1 MNFHNDE
8 YTLNIDELGHEKQ
21 VENIRELILEAETP
35 FSIGVSGRW
44 GSGKTS
50 VMKHL
55 LASLGGKPTQHI
67 LNFET
72 VALEEEKLYEEIAKS
87 KPYSINDKDFK
98 HIHTIWFNPWE
109 HEHHDEPMVGLLQEI
124 HNHFTTYIKT
134 KKQIGKIASITIQ
147 SGLDML
153 GSYLKAGKNAGTN
166 VKNIGEGYEKEN
178 FLSVDRNLKFKVA
191 FQEAIK
197 LLLLKDDI
205 SKEKDY
211 EEARVIIFIDDLD
224 RCEDA
229 TIATLLKEI
238 KQYLSTKH
246 CIFVFGYDRQHI
258 EKSLSKTEV
267 STAKDA
273 RVYLEKLFQATFYIR
288 EPKMTQIEKYVKS
301 QLSLDVKEY
310 WYINDFIP
318 FILSI
323 IDPNPRKIK
332 SYLTA
337 VYFHVKIAGEK
348 EDALEEYK
356 KLALIAYLKLFYEP
370 VYSAL
375 ENKHDMLNA
384 ITQVC
389 NNKDMTS
396 VDNKEQY
403 FVYLEFLSHF
413 DKTNQTELVDSDS
426 REKIVNYD
434 GTTQKKFLD
443 EVYHMQGRHKN
454 FKAFKKEFYELFH
467 NEENIERYL

>member
-1 MNFHNDE
+1 MMKFNNDE
-8 YTLNIDELGHEKQ
+8 YTLNIDDLGHKAQ
-21 VENIRELILEAETP
+21 IDSIRNLILKAQTP

-50 VMKHL
+50 VMKYL
-55 LASLGGKPTQHI
+55 LASLGGKPTEHI
-67 LNFET
+67 LNFKT
-72 VALEEEKLYEEIAKS
+72 VALEEKTQYDEIATAHDV
-87 KPYSINDKDFK
+87 KPTDFK

-109 HEHHDEPMVGLLQEI
+109 HEHHEEPMIGLLQEI
-124 HNHFTTYIKT
+124 HNHFSTYLQAQNKIEE
-134 KKQIGKIASITIQ
+134 IASITIQ

-153 GSYLKAGKNAGTN
+153 GSYLKVGRNVGTN

-178 FLSVDRNLKFKVA
+178 FLSVERNQKFKIA

-205 SKEKDY
+205 SKTKKFK
-211 EEARVIIFIDDLD
+211 EARVVIFIDDLD

-238 KQYLSTKH
+238 KQYLSTKQ
-246 CIFVFGYDRQHI
+246 CVFVFGYDRQHI

-273 RVYLEKLFQATFYIR
+273 RVYLEKLFQATFYIK
-288 EPKMTQIEKYVKS
+288 EPKIAQIEKYVKS
-301 QLSLDVKEY
+301 QLTLGVKEH
-310 WYINDFIP
+310 WYINEFIP

-337 VYFHVKIAGEK
+337 VYFHIEIAGL
-348 EDALEEYK
+348 ATATLEEYK

-384 ITQVC
+384 INEVC
-389 NNKDMTS
+389 NNKDITS

-413 DKTNQTELVDSDS
+413 DKTNQTELVNDES
-426 REKIVNYD
+426 RNNIVNYVE
-434 GTTQKKFLD
+434 GTQRKFLD
-443 EVYHMQGRHKN
+443 EVYHMQGRHKS
-454 FKAFKKEFYELFH
+454 FKTFKEKFYALFKD
-467 NEENIERYL
+467 EQNIERYL